1 MKLCTIHLKKIASDL
16 VAAPAGI
23 VRSITAVPM
32 TKTINRRNPETLTMI
47 PTVCDRDKTVYDQD
61 KTTLDN
67 DLLLAAQ
74 PTVEL
79 RAFTKNDSRSHPLT
93 YWLTPSG
100 LPFILRKDELIPAYV
115 QIRQNPG
122 IMKRNRKGGYIYCN
136 HICMSLHSIV
146 AILYAP
152 GRDLFRKQV
161 DHIDNNRYN
170 NAASNLRWVSQSEN
184 IRAYYDFRRR
194 ALERAAN
201 LNK

>member
-1 MKLCTIHLKKIASDL
+1 MKLCAIHLKKIASDL
-16 VAAPAGI
+16 VASPAGI

-32 TKTINRRNPETLTMI
+32 TKTINRRNPVTLTMI

-74 PTVEL
+74 PTIEL
-79 RAFTKNDSRSHPLT
+79 RAFTKKDYCGHTRT
-93 YWLTPSG
+93 YWFTPSG

-115 QIRQNPG
+115 ETP
-122 IMKRNRKGGYIYCN
+122 RNKGVIKHNKYGTYLQSKAIGTTI
-136 HICMSLHSIV
+136 HRAV
-146 AILYAP
+146 AILYVP

-170 NAASNLRWVSQSEN
+170 HAASNLRWVSPSEN
-184 IRAYYDFRRR
+184 IRAYHEFRRR
-194 ALERAAN
+194 ALERGAN

>member
-1 MKLCTIHLKKIASDL
+1 MKLCAIHLKKIASDL
-16 VAAPAGI
+16 AAAPAGI

-47 PTVCDRDKTVYDQD
+47 PNL
-61 KTTLDN
+61 TTLSN

-79 RAFTKNDSRSHPLT
+79 RAFTKNDTHGRPRT

-100 LPFILRKDELIPAYV
+100 FPFILRKDELIPAYV
-115 QIRQNPG
+115 QIPQNPG
-122 IMKRNRKGGYIYCN
+122 IKRKNRKGGYIYCN
-136 HICMSLHSIV
+136 HISMSLHKII
-146 AILYAP
+146 AILYVP

-170 NAASNLRWVSQSEN
+170 NAASNLRWVSPSEN

-201 LNK
+201 L

>member
-32 TKTINRRNPETLTMI
+32 KKTIKRRNPETLITI
-47 PTVCDRDKTVYDQD
+47 PNL
-61 KTTLDN
+61 TTLSN

-74 PTVEL
+74 PTIKL
-79 RAFTKNDSRSHPLT
+79 RAFTKNGPRNHPCT

-115 QIRQNPG
+115 QLCQNPATV
-122 IMKRNRKGGYIYCN
+122 KKHRTGGYIYCN
-136 HICMSLHSIV
+136 SIRMNLHKIV
-146 AILYAP
+146 AILYVP
-152 GRDLFRKQV
+152 GRDLFRNHV

-170 NAASNLRWVSQSEN
+170 NAASNLRWVTRSEN
-184 IRAYYDFRRR
+184 MRAYYEFRRR

-201 LNK
+201 L

>member
-32 TKTINRRNPETLTMI
+32 TKTINRHNPETLTMI
-47 PTVCDRDKTVYDQD
+47 PNL
-61 KTTLDN
+61 TTLSN

-74 PTVEL
+74 PTIEL
-79 RAFTKNDSRSHPLT
+79 RAFTKKDYCGNTRT

-122 IMKRNRKGGYIYCN
+122 TMKKNRTGGYIYCN
-136 HICMSLHSIV
+136 NICISLHSIV
-146 AILYAP
+146 AILYVP
-152 GRDLFRKQV
+152 GRDLIRNQV

-170 NAASNLRWVSQSEN
+170 NAASNLRWVSPSEN
-184 IRAYYDFRRR
+184 IRAYHEFRRR
-194 ALERAAN
+194 ALERAKI
-201 LNK
+201 LSQK